1 MVDKLKGWTRR
12 RIVFTDVVTD
22 PDGTIGPAHLE
33 RLAAKDE
40 EVQQP
45 RRGRPLDPV
54 FDSALI
60 SLCQEKRVRL
70 RLNQETLAL
79 AEAIMARRYG
89 AFSQD
94 SVRQRVK
101 LLLSR
106 AKKFPPA

>member
-1 MVDKLKGWTRR
+1 MVDKPKGLTRSR
-12 RIVFTDVVTD
+12 FVFTDVVTD

-33 RLAAKDE
+33 KLAAKDE

-60 SLCQEKRVRL
+60 SLCQAKGVRL
-70 RLNQETLAL
+70 GLNKETLAL
-79 AEAIMARRYG
+79 AEAFMAQRYG
-89 AFSQD
+89 AFPQN

-106 AKKFPPA
+106 AKKYPPA